1 MHLFTLSQKIIGS
14 QKTSIYKND
23 RKLLIC
29 GIIWLGSLK
38 NEEELYMT
46 EEHYNTIYI
55 DFTDEELALIDEY
68 AAYIGE
74 EREAMLQ
81 KMFEQIIN
89 DIKESMELRKQA

>member
-55 DFTDEELALIDEY
+55 DFTDEELRKFGWSDERI
-68 AAYIGE
+68 AW
-74 EREAMLQ
+74 
-81 KMFEQIIN
+81 
-89 DIKESMELRKQA
+89 LRYCLGGK